1 MPPTNTQNRF
11 SKAPAMLGR
20 VAWVMLGLS
29 LASCS
34 TTSTNMNPPTTPKSV
49 NLKRYTGRWHEIARL
64 PMRFQKTDEAAIAEY
79 GSNADGTISV
89 HNIAVRPNGT
99 QHDIRG
105 YAKVLNPPENTKLAV
120 RFNTWFG
127 PLIPVPKE
135 GNYWI
140 LHVDDHYQEAI
151 VGTPDRKYLWLL
163 ARTSRIPQQ
172 RYTALVA
179 KAGRLGFDVS
189 RLIKDPHHILQTK
202 PQ

>member
-1 MPPTNTQNRF
+1 MPHTTTRNLL
-11 SKAPAMLGR
+11 SKTPVMLGKMCWAMLGL
-20 VAWVMLGLS
+20 A

-34 TTSTNMNPPTTPKSV
+34 TTSSNMNPPATAKNV
-49 NLKRYTGRWHEIARL
+49 DLKRYTGRWHEIARL
-64 PMRFQKTDEAAIAEY
+64 PMPFQKAGESAIAEY

-89 HNIAVRPNGT
+89 HNIAVRPDGT

-105 YAKVLNPPENTKLAV
+105 HAKVLNPPENTKLAV

-140 LHVDDHYQEAI
+140 LHVGDRYQEAI

-163 ARTSRIPQQ
+163 ARTSRIPRQ
-172 RYTALVA
+172 RYAALVA

-189 RLIKDPHHILQTK
+189 RLIQDPHHIPQTK
-202 PQ
+202 PR